1 MRTYKPY
8 ILKEENKMKE
18 IKNEEVTMEEMEV
31 ACVEEKKEGFLI
43 KAKNGLKKHGKKVV
57 VGAAVAAVGLI
68 GYALGA
74 RPKNDSEDS
83 YDYDPESF
91 GDDVEVTEE

>member
-31 ACVEEKKEGFLI
+31 ACVEEKKEGFLT
-43 KAKNGLKKHGKKVV
+43 KAKDGLKKHGKKVV
-57 VGAAVAAVGLI
+57 VGTAVAAVGLI

-74 RPKNDSEDS
+74 RLKNDSEDS